1 MRVLYI
7 DDNRINLK
15 VIEAMLGIRSA
26 EALSA
31 PNGEVGLAILDAEDV
46 EAVLVDLRMPDMD
59 GFEVLRRIRRRS
71 DAKASL
77 PVCIVTADPDSTLGA
92 QARRI
97 GADGFLTKP
106 VMMADL
112 FAFLDTVGTQE
123 PRPALH
129 ACP

>member
-26 EALSA
+26 QALSA
-31 PNGEVGLAILDAEDV
+31 PNGEVGLAMLDAEDV
-46 EAVLVDLRMPDMD
+46 DAVLVDLRMPEMD
-59 GFEVLRRIRRRS
+59 GFEVLRRIRGRG

-77 PVCIVTADPDSTLGA
+77 PVCIVTADPDSNLGA
-92 QARRI
+92 QARRA
-97 GADGFLTKP
+97 GADEFLTKP

-112 FAFLDTVGTQE
+112 FAFLDAVEAQD
-123 PRPALH
+123 PRPAVR